1 MIMEKTGNQ
10 NVYAESIVKVRVHGQ
25 TVYTAAEGN
34 GPVNALDNALRKA
47 LIQHYPDLENI
58 HLSDYKVRVL
68 DEKDATAGKV
78 RVLMESTDFNSR
90 WSTLGVSSNIIE
102 ASWYA
107 LVDSLR
113 YALIGRKHVTPLNN
127 EQQERLGLV
136 NH

>member
-1 MIMEKTGNQ
+1 MFIF
-10 NVYAESIVKVRVHGQ
+10 
-25 TVYTAAEGN
+25 
-34 GPVNALDNALRKA
+34 
-47 LIQHYPDLENI
+47 
-58 HLSDYKVRVL
+58 SDYKVRVL

-78 RVLMESTDFNSR
+78 RVLMESTDFNTT
-90 WSTLGVSSNIIE
+90 WNTLGVSSNIIE

-113 YALIGRKHVTPLNN
+113 YALISRKRVEPANK